1 MLAERSHLE
10 NNGWGARPCDRRSD
24 RMRLP
29 TSYNRLRA
37 ALAREQASKTF
48 VVEHRQHY
56 LRLAFQYDAIAALE
70 AERPRL
76 TVPARRPAGIV
87 ASLPN

>member
-1 MLAERSHLE
+1 MIGVQIA
-10 NNGWGARPCDRRSD
+10 
-24 RMRLP
+24 MRLP

-70 AERPRL
+70 AEATAPDGARTTACRDRRL
-76 TVPARRPAGIV
+76 TSQLSRF
-87 ASLPN
+87 